1 MLVTHIGYRLQ
12 VVKLPCTYAA
22 ILKKEKV
29 CGKLSFSGSVYQTEN
44 DEADKGP
51 NKKQSKNDIGIAP
64 LAVMPYA

>member
-1 MLVTHIGYRLQ
+1 MLVTHIGCRLQ
-12 VVKLPCTYAA
+12 VLKLPCTYAA
-22 ILKKEKV
+22 ILKEKV